1 MIVEYVI
8 LSLVKVLDNGIST
21 AKSIATYQEKKLLS
35 SILVAISQLI
45 FYVIVSKVISDS
57 TLTVIIIVSIASGV
71 GNYLAMLIN
80 DKVKADIKWTMIITS
95 CNREGL
101 KLFCDYLKDN
111 KIKYTASIGYDRK
124 WNETINITAFSKT
137 KDESRLI
144 KKYLESANFKY
155 LLEVI

>member
-1 MIVEYVI
+1 MIEYVL

-21 AKSIATYQEKKLLS
+21 AKSIATYKEKKLLS
-35 SILVAISQLI
+35 SILVVISQLI
-45 FYVIVSKVISDS
+45 FYVVVSKVISDS
-57 TLTVIIIVSIASGV
+57 TLAVIVIVSVASGI
-71 GNYLAMLIN
+71 GNYLAMAIN
-80 DKVKADIKWTMIITS
+80 DKIKPDLKYTMIITS

-101 KLFCDYLKDN
+101 KLFCDYLKDS
-111 KIKYTASIGYDRK
+111 KIKYTASIGYDRN